1 MPRPFPGSFL
11 SAALHHRN
19 AEMRGATVAVQRDY
33 GTLFKA
39 DELHLAR
46 VGREAFGGFQAALR
60 RIRRVGSPERVT
72 QAKLLCC
79 FAAQEAPIG
88 FAPTYKFTVVST
100 RARRSAAAPGWAGL
114 DRTGQC
120 AHARD
125 CAQGTNLYAMSKS
138 APRKPAWYHPPAQA
152 THHSLTPQGA

>member
-1 MPRPFPGSFL
+1 
-11 SAALHHRN
+11 
-19 AEMRGATVAVQRDY
+19 MRGATVAVQRDY

-72 QAKLLCC
+72 KLSC
-79 FAAQEAPIG
+79 FAVLLFCCAGSADRVRTNLQVHGGEYSCP
-88 FAPTYKFTVVST
+88 PQ
-100 RARRSAAAPGWAGL
+100 RRSARLGWAGL
-114 DRTGQC
+114 GWAGLGWTGQC

-138 APRKPAWYHPPAQA
+138 APRKPAWYHPPPAQA
-152 THHSLTPQGA
+152 TYHSLTPQGA